1 MRSPVTQAEWSE
13 AMKTATH
20 AMSSGSPSRPIGK
33 LARMLLA
40 VSPSMP
46 TTAKPSVGR
55 AELAHYPAVI
65 YAQGGGSTT
74 WRFRKG
80 ANEETDTQNVSL
92 HITAAE
98 GVRAAVFADLGLC
111 FASEW
116 MFQPDLVVR
125 SRQWQG
131 QAGDADWSL
140 PDLWAAFPTGRRAS
154 AKPRAF
160 AALVENQLR
169 RRRVAAST

>member
-111 FASEW
+111 FASGCSSLILW
-116 MFQPDLVVR
+116 SGADSGRVR
-125 SRQWQG
+125 QVMRIGACPTCGLPSRQVVAQVQNRARLRPLSRISLG
-131 QAGDADWSL
+131 AG
-140 PDLWAAFPTGRRAS
+140 G
-154 AKPRAF
+154 
-160 AALVENQLR
+160 
-169 RRRVAAST
+169 